1 MTRHTITAFEDELRE
16 LKSLISRMGG
26 LAESALAA
34 SIDALLK
41 RDVDMARKVIDEDK
55 RIDDLEREI
64 ETQAIEILARRQ
76 PVADDLREIVSTL
89 KISSDLERIGD
100 YAKNIAKRA
109 TVINQSPPLK
119 PISVIPEMTR
129 IARKMINDVLDA
141 FIERDAAKALAVWQH
156 DEQIDE
162 LYNSLFRELLTYMM
176 ESPSAI
182 TPCTH
187 LLFVAKNIERVG
199 DHITNIAEI
208 VHYVARGE
216 MIDAARPK
224 SDTTSFAVA
233 GVPPKSV

>member
-1 MTRHTITAFEDELRE
+1 MTRHTVTAFEDELNQ

-34 SIDALLK
+34 SIEALVK
-41 RDVDMARKVIDEDK
+41 RDDSHARQIIDGDAK
-55 RIDDLEREI
+55 IDDLEREI
-64 ETQAIEILARRQ
+64 EAQAIEILARRQ

-109 TVINQSPPLK
+109 TVISKSPPLK
-119 PISVIPEMTR
+119 PISVIPEMAR
-129 IARKMINDVLDA
+129 IARRMINEVLDA
-141 FIERDAAKALAVWQH
+141 FIERDAAKAIAVWQR

-187 LLFVAKNIERVG
+187 LLFVAKNIERIG

-216 MIDAARPK
+216 LIDVARPK
-224 SDTTSFAVA
+224 SDTTSYAVA
-233 GVPPKSV
+233 APAKGA

>member
-1 MTRHTITAFEDELRE
+1 MPRHTITAFEDELNA
-16 LKSLISRMGG
+16 LKSSVSRMGG
-26 LAESALAA
+26 LAESALAGA
-34 SIDALLK
+34 IDGLVK
-41 RDVDMARKVIDEDK
+41 RDTGEARRLIEEDVKIDQ
-55 RIDDLEREI
+55 LERDI
-64 ETQAIEILARRQ
+64 EAQAIELLARRQ

-119 PISVIPEMTR
+119 PISVIPEMAR
-129 IARKMINDVLDA
+129 IARRMINDVLDA
-141 FIERDAAKALAVWQH
+141 FIERDAAKALAVWQR

-216 MIDAARPK
+216 LIDAVRPK
-224 SDTTSFAVA
+224 SDNTAFAVA
-233 GVPPKSV
+233 GSPAKGA

>member
-55 RIDDLEREI
+55 RIDNLEREI

>member
-1 MTRHTITAFEDELRE
+1 MPRHTITAFEDELNQ
-16 LKSLISRMGG
+16 LKSLVSRMGG
-26 LAESALAA
+26 LAESALATA
-34 SIDALLK
+34 IDALIK
-41 RDVDMARKVIDEDK
+41 RDNSVARRLVEEDVKIDE
-55 RIDDLEREI
+55 LEREI
-64 ETQAIEILARRQ
+64 EAQAIELLARRQ
-76 PVADDLREIVSTL
+76 PVADDLREIVATL

-100 YAKNIAKRA
+100 YAKNIGKRA

-119 PISVIPEMTR
+119 PISVIPEMSR
-129 IARKMINDVLDA
+129 IARRMINEVLDA
-141 FIERDAAKALAVWQH
+141 FIERDAAKALAVWQR

-216 MIDAARPK
+216 LIDAARPK
-224 SDTTSFAVA
+224 SDNTAFAVA
-233 GVPPKSV
+233 GTPAKGA

>member
-1 MTRHTITAFEDELRE
+1 MPRHTITAFEDELNQ
-16 LKSLISRMGG
+16 LKSLVSRMGG
-26 LAESALAA
+26 LAESALATA
-34 SIDALLK
+34 IDALIK
-41 RDVDMARKVIDEDK
+41 RDNSVARRLVEEDVKIDE
-55 RIDDLEREI
+55 LEREI
-64 ETQAIEILARRQ
+64 EAQAIELLARRQ
-76 PVADDLREIVSTL
+76 PVADDLREIVATL

-100 YAKNIAKRA
+100 YAKNIGKRA

-119 PISVIPEMTR
+119 PISVIPEMSR
-129 IARKMINDVLDA
+129 IARRMINEVLDA
-141 FIERDAAKALAVWQH
+141 FIERDAAKALAVWQR

-216 MIDAARPK
+216 LIDAARPK
-224 SDTTSFAVA
+224 S
-233 GVPPKSV
+233 

>member
-34 SIDALLK
+34 SINALLK

>member
-1 MTRHTITAFEDELRE
+1 MTRHTITAFEDELNQ

-34 SIDALLK
+34 SIDALIK
-41 RDVDMARKVIDEDK
+41 RDNMHARQIVEEDK
-55 RIDDLEREI
+55 RIDELEREI
-64 ETQAIEILARRQ
+64 EAQAIEILARRQ

-100 YAKNIAKRA
+100 YSKNIAKRS
-109 TVINQSPPLK
+109 TVINQSSPLK
-119 PISVIPEMTR
+119 PISVIPEMAR
-129 IARKMINDVLDA
+129 IARRMINEVLDA
-141 FIERDAAKALAVWQH
+141 FIERDAAKALAVWQR

-216 MIDAARPK
+216 LIDAARPK
-224 SDTTSFAVA
+224 GDTTSYAVA
-233 GVPPKSV
+233 GGPAKSA

>member
-1 MTRHTITAFEDELRE
+1 MVRHTITAFEDELNE
-16 LKSLISRMGG
+16 LKSMISRMGG
-26 LAESALAA
+26 LADSALAT

-41 RDVDMARKVIDEDK
+41 RDTDMARRVIEEDVK
-55 RIDDLEREI
+55 IDDLEREV
-64 ETQAIEILARRQ
+64 EAQAIELLARRQ
-76 PVADDLREIVSTL
+76 PVADDLREIVSAL

-119 PISVIPEMTR
+119 PISVIPEMSR
-129 IARKMINDVLDA
+129 VARRMINDVLDA
-141 FIERDAAKALAVWQH
+141 FIERDAAKSLTVWQR

-216 MIDAARPK
+216 LIDAARPK
-224 SDTTSFAVA
+224 SDNTSYAVA
-233 GVPPKSV
+233 GTPAKSG

>member
-1 MTRHTITAFEDELRE
+1 MPRHTITAFEDELNQ
-16 LKSLISRMGG
+16 LKSLVSRMGG
-26 LAESALAA
+26 LAESALASA
-34 SIDALLK
+34 IDALVK
-41 RDVDMARKVIDEDK
+41 RDNAVALRLLEEDVK
-55 RIDDLEREI
+55 IDDLEREI
-64 ETQAIEILARRQ
+64 ESQAIEILARRQ

-100 YAKNIAKRA
+100 YAKNIGKRA
-109 TVINQSPPLK
+109 TVINQSSPLK
-119 PISVIPEMTR
+119 PISVIPEMSR
-129 IARKMINDVLDA
+129 IARRMINEVLDA
-141 FIERDAAKALAVWQH
+141 FIERDAAKALAVWQR

-187 LLFVAKNIERVG
+187 LLFVAKNIERIG
-199 DHITNIAEI
+199 DHVTNIAEI

-224 SDTTSFAVA
+224 SDNTAFAVA
-233 GVPPKSV
+233 GAPAKGA

>member
-1 MTRHTITAFEDELRE
+1 VARRVIEEDV
-16 LKSLISRMGG
+16 K
-26 LAESALAA
+26 
-34 SIDALLK
+34 IDDIE
-41 RDVDMARKVIDEDK
+41 RDV
-55 RIDDLEREI
+55 
-64 ETQAIEILARRQ
+64 ETQAIDLLARRQ
-76 PVADDLREIVSTL
+76 PVADDLREIVSAL

-119 PISVIPEMTR
+119 PISVIPEMSR
-129 IARKMINDVLDA
+129 VARRMINDVLDA
-141 FIERDAAKALAVWQH
+141 FIERDAAKALAVWQR

-176 ESPSAI
+176 ESPNAI

-216 MIDAARPK
+216 LIDAARPK
-224 SDTTSFAVA
+224 SDNTSYAVA
-233 GVPPKSV
+233 GTPAKSG

>member
-1 MTRHTITAFEDELRE
+1 MPRHTITAFEDELNQ
-16 LKSLISRMGG
+16 LKSLVSRMGG
-26 LAESALAA
+26 LAESALASA
-34 SIDALLK
+34 IDALVK
-41 RDVDMARKVIDEDK
+41 RDNAVALQLLEEDVK
-55 RIDDLEREI
+55 IDDLEREI
-64 ETQAIEILARRQ
+64 ESQAIEILARRQ

-100 YAKNIAKRA
+100 YAKNIGKRA
-109 TVINQSPPLK
+109 TVINQSSPLK
-119 PISVIPEMTR
+119 PISVIPEMSR
-129 IARKMINDVLDA
+129 IARRMINEVLDA
-141 FIERDAAKALAVWQH
+141 FIERDAAKALAVWQR

-187 LLFVAKNIERVG
+187 LLFVAKNIERIG
-199 DHITNIAEI
+199 DHVTNIAEI

-224 SDTTSFAVA
+224 SDNTAFAVA
-233 GVPPKSV
+233 GAPAKGA

>member
-1 MTRHTITAFEDELRE
+1 MPRHTITAFEDELNQ
-16 LKSLISRMGG
+16 LKSLVSRMGG
-26 LAESALAA
+26 LAESALASA
-34 SIDALLK
+34 IDALVK
-41 RDVDMARKVIDEDK
+41 RDNAVALRLLEEDVK
-55 RIDDLEREI
+55 IDDLEREI
-64 ETQAIEILARRQ
+64 ESQAIEILARRQ

-100 YAKNIAKRA
+100 YAKNIGKRA
-109 TVINQSPPLK
+109 TVINQSSPLK
-119 PISVIPEMTR
+119 PISVIPEMSR
-129 IARKMINDVLDA
+129 IARRMINEVLDA
-141 FIERDAAKALAVWQH
+141 FIERDAAKALAVWQR

-187 LLFVAKNIERVG
+187 LLFVAKNIERIG
-199 DHITNIAEI
+199 DHVTNITEI

-224 SDTTSFAVA
+224 SDNTAFAVA
-233 GVPPKSV
+233 GAPAKGA